1 MGIILMLL
9 CEIFI
14 FFRHLTWK
22 CSYLIV
28 IDMYDAKVLFC
39 MQCVQKIWITV
50 KLEIKELLNKEQTGF
65 KELCS
70 EYQLLYTINPLL
82 NKELL
87 PIYEMPILGI
97 SEHKIVKINKNKVD
111 FRKNFDKFWDFTLK
125 RAPII
130 CDPRIIWK
138 PFGTKLRIDCKKDDI
153 FSWFFIRYYFQLKRH
168 FWGILC
174 QI

>member
-65 KELCS
+65 KELFS

-97 SEHKIVKINKNKVD
+97 SEHKIVKINKKGELFWPILGFYTKKESSKFVIHALHE
-111 FRKNFDKFWDFTLK
+111 NFLEPNF
-125 RAPII
+125 
-130 CDPRIIWK
+130 
-138 PFGTKLRIDCKKDDI
+138 
-153 FSWFFIRYYFQLKRH
+153 
-168 FWGILC
+168 
-174 QI
+174 